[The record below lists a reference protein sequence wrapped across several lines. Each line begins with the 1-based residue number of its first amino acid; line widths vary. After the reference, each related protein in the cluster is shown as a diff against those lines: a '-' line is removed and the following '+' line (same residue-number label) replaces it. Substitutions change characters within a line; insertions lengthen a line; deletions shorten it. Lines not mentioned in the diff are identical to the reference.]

1 MWLLYASG
9 FYIQLVFRTGLTV
22 INKLL
27 LYLYYQISPQQ
38 LVEQGLSLCRTV
50 QPQGHFV
57 VVFPQAFTSSVCC
70 GYNIAESLHF
80 ATHDWIQHGCK
91 AAKVSDRSS
100 MTTKLSGSRRKY
112 KYQCFNYYWL
122 RLFQNAKSGTTQLVF
137 PLALWDT
144 ISANV
149 SKNDVTKKL
158 LYEDLASVSV

>member
-1 MWLLYASG
+1 MVFICRFNNIESIPLGTCKMWLLYASG

-100 MTTKLSGSRRKY
+100 MTTKFSGSRRKY
-112 KYQCFNYYWL
+112 GYQCCNVFYWL
-122 RLFQNAKSGTTQLVF
+122 QLFKMPSQVLHIWCLF
-137 PLALWDT
+137 WHRYR
-144 ISANV
+144 IC
-149 SKNDVTKKL
+149 
-158 LYEDLASVSV
+158 